1 MIQLIKNEMEKLL
14 KSPVSYLLI
23 IVTCAIIALYSVL
36 LYSGFRDDEDTDVNW
51 KAKLSSEISSME
63 EYIKDPTSDNGMVE
77 NAKFDIMIAEYKI
90 ENNIPPS
97 DWRNYVVP
105 LYIESR
111 ELEKSEDIEK
121 YLSMITKDDWM
132 AMCRLND
139 ENTKD
144 IMSNDETDSYR
155 YKLNELDLLE
165 NKLRYEYNIKPT
177 YKKEWKNDALVKYI
191 TNCRSIL
198 KSESFIAIKGDLLSD
213 VEVEKLK
220 NENQILLYKIKHN
233 VADIAENSLGNLYA
247 NSFQL
252 GIIVVLAGITIICY
266 LITTEYSNGTLV
278 KLLSYPFKRWKII
291 SSKLIATI
299 IFTVVITIVFVSTAL
314 AVGYIHFGF
323 SDIPSYLTVQ
333 NGSVVELNYYIY
345 LLLKVICI
353 LIQAIIYISI
363 GLCLSVWFENIG
375 VSMGITF
382 IIALASPWVITYLSS
397 NLEIGW
403 MKYVPSASFDMGQFI
418 ENKYVAVG
426 LSPEFSSLVNISVV
440 TFMLWMGYH
449 QFITE
454 DV

>member
-299 IFTVVITIVFVSTAL
+299 IFTVVITIVFASTAL

>member
-77 NAKFDIMIAEYKI
+77 NAKFEIMIAEYKI

-139 ENTKD
+139 ENTKY

-191 TNCRSIL
+191 TNCQSIL
-198 KSESFIAIKGDLLSD
+198 KSESFIAVKGDSLSD

>member
-77 NAKFDIMIAEYKI
+77 NAKFEIMIAEYKI

-165 NKLRYEYNIKPT
+165 NKLRYQYNIKPT

-191 TNCRSIL
+191 ANCRSIL